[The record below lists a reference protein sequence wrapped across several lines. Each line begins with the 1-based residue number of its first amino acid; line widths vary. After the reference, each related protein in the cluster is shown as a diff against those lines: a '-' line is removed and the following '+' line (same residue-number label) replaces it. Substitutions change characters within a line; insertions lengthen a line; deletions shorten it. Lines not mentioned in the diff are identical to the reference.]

1 MDRPSSSVYKDTYLL
16 TKLKD
21 AEGKEENEATEQI
34 FLFDKKGE
42 PHELLSFFRQVE
54 TISGRK
60 KLQKIVYLLQN
71 QGFDLEMDYS
81 YYHYGP
87 YSAELQA
94 EVEELV
100 ENGFVVEE
108 RTSKGYEYHF
118 TEKGAEFLRNLEEQ
132 LEFPKVCLDAKQL
145 KLLNEQSSQFLELV
159 STYAFLLK
167 KDYKP
172 EQSLDKTKELKPHL
186 AEYIDDVRDF
196 YESL

>member
-1 MDRPSSSVYKDTYLL
+1 MFEHLHK
-16 TKLKD
+16 
-21 AEGKEENEATEQI
+21 
-34 FLFDKKGE
+34 
-42 PHELLSFFRQVE
+42 LLSLFRQVE

-60 KLQKIVYLLQN
+60 KLQKIVYLLQD

-100 ENGFVVEE
+100 ESGFVVEE
-108 RTSKGYEYHF
+108 KTSKGYEYHF
-118 TEKGAEFLRNLEEQ
+118 TKKGSEFLRSMEEQ
-132 LEFPKVCLDAKQL
+132 FEFQEVCLDTTQL

-186 AEYIDDVRDF
+186 AEYIDNVRDF
-196 YESL
+196 YDNL